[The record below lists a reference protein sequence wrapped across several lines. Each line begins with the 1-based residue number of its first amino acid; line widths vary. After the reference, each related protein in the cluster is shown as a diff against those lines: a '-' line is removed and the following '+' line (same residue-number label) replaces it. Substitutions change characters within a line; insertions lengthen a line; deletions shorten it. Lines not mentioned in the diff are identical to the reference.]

1 MLKMP
6 KRSKR
11 IVINT
16 GPLISLIAGLGD
28 LTLLEKL
35 YKEVIVPHEVK
46 QEMLSAGKEA
56 FGARVFYNNEW
67 LDKLET
73 STKINSFL
81 SNSLDKGEA
90 SVIQVALDK
99 EINTVCIDET
109 VGRRIARLNNL
120 KVTGSLGII
129 IFGINNGEDINLD
142 DVIKNMRKNGIWI
155 SKDLEKEAKRLV
167 KEI

>member
-6 KRSKR
+6 ERPKR

-35 YKEVIVPHEVK
+35 YKEVIVPYEVK
-46 QEMLSAGKEA
+46 QEMLSAGKEE
-56 FGARVFYNNEW
+56 FGARVFYNNNW
-67 LDKLET
+67 LNKLDT
-73 STKINSFL
+73 STSINSFL
-81 SNSLDKGEA
+81 ANSLDKGEA

-109 VGRRIARLNNL
+109 VGRRVARLNNL
-120 KVTGSLGII
+120 RVIGSLGII
-129 IFGINNGEDINLD
+129 IFGIKNGEDINLE
-142 DVIKNMRKNGIWI
+142 DVIKNMRENGIWI
-155 SKDLEKEAKRLV
+155 SKNLEKEAKRLV
-167 KEI
+167 KKI